1 VGAGGVSAGAASVP
15 ASPAS
20 EPAEPGT
27 YHQAAQIL
35 ASGPDEDVYAIEA
48 FYFAAITSA
57 QRRLWLSTPYF
68 VPGEAILAAIASAA
82 HRGVDVRLLV
92 PRRTDSIW
100 VDAAGRTF
108 HDELLAAGAQIY
120 IYEPPMLHA
129 KTAVID
135 DDLAIIGTANLD
147 NRSFRLNFEVI
158 AAFYGGACVPELA
171 KAFETDLRHA
181 KRQELREG
189 TSAFATRFLD
199 SAARLLAPQL

>member
-1 VGAGGVSAGAASVP
+1 
-15 ASPAS
+15 
-20 EPAEPGT
+20 
-27 YHQAAQIL
+27 
-35 ASGPDEDVYAIEA
+35 
-48 FYFAAITSA
+48 
-57 QRRLWLSTPYF
+57 
-68 VPGEAILAAIASAA
+68 
-82 HRGVDVRLLV
+82 
-92 PRRTDSIW
+92 
-100 VDAAGRTF
+100 
-108 HDELLAAGAQIY
+108 
-120 IYEPPMLHA
+120 MLHA